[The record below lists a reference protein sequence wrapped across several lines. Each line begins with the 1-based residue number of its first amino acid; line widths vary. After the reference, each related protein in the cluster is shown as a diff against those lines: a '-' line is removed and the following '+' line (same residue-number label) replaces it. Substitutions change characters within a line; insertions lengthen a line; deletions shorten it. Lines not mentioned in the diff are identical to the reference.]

1 MGTARTCTGC
11 GARLAADNRQQ
22 VCSPCARRESGNV
35 GVPEKPDEFWRR
47 PALRDA
53 FRARHFGQV
62 VYAYRYENRPVLT
75 QARVGRWLGLNQGQ
89 VSRLERSEPVRDLA
103 KLDAWARV
111 LRIPQTYLWFQLGE
125 QPLHGYLDGLEA
137 PSLRDDS
144 AEGDDVRRRDLFK
157 VAGLT
162 GFGWFGPSV
171 PAAGVGRK
179 LGAAEVATVREM
191 TRTFRRLDNRFGGG
205 HARTTVSG
213 YLASDVAPMLRDI
226 RSSDGV
232 RSELFGAVAELNQL
246 AGWMAYDVGDADT
259 GGKHLRQALRL
270 CQDVDDDAL
279 AAEMLAGMSHQAA
292 FFRSGVIAVDLAEA
306 ARSNAAR
313 SGLAALVSESA
324 VMVAH
329 GYALQGHT
337 RPCLDA
343 LGEAERALSSA
354 QGQDAP
360 EWLGYFDAAYLAAK
374 FAHCFRD
381 LGRPVD
387 SEVHARRSLEMS
399 EGYDRGKLF
408 NLSVLASA
416 LADQGR
422 VEEACETASVAVGM
436 AGSVRS
442 VRTVAYLA
450 DVGRRLTRYRS
461 AEPVRELFSA
471 MTAASI
477 PVPGR

>member
-1 MGTARTCTGC
+1 MCNGC
-11 GARLAADNRQQ
+11 GARLAADNRQPM
-22 VCSPCARRESGNV
+22 CSPCARRESRSG
-35 GVPEKPDEFWRR
+35 GAPEKPDEFWRR

-53 FRARHFGQV
+53 FRARHLGKV
-62 VYAYRYENRPVLT
+62 VYAYRFEHRPVLT
-75 QARVGRWLGLNQGQ
+75 QARVGRWLGITQGQ
-89 VSRLERSEPVRDLA
+89 VSRLERSDPVQDLA
-103 KLDAWARV
+103 KLDAWARA
-111 LRIPQTYLWFQLGE
+111 LRIPQSYLWFHLRQ
-125 QPLHGYLDGLEA
+125 QPVIEHPAGVEA
-137 PSLRDDS
+137 PSRVDQ
-144 AEGDDVRRRDLFK
+144 AEGEDVRRRELFK
-157 VAGLT
+157 VIGLT
-162 GFGWFGPSV
+162 SFGWFGPSV
-171 PAAGVGRK
+171 PAAAVGRK

-205 HARTTVSG
+205 HARTTVSS
-213 YLASDVAPMLRDI
+213 YLASDVAPMLRDV
-226 RSSDGV
+226 RSTDGV
-232 RSELFGAVAELNQL
+232 RAELFGAVAELNQL

-292 FFRSGVIAVDLAEA
+292 FFRSGAIAVDLAEA
-306 ARSNAAR
+306 ARSNASR

-324 VMVAH
+324 VMAAH
-329 GYALQGHT
+329 GYALQGHA

-343 LGEAERALSSA
+343 LGAAERALTSA
-354 QGQDAP
+354 EGQDAP

-422 VEEACETASVAVGM
+422 VEEACSTASVAVSMTGN
-436 AGSVRS
+436 VRS

-461 AEPVRELFSA
+461 AEPVRDLFSA
-471 MTAASI
+471 MSAASI
-477 PVPGR
+477 PVPAR

>member
-1 MGTARTCTGC
+1 
-11 GARLAADNRQQ
+11 
-22 VCSPCARRESGNV
+22 
-35 GVPEKPDEFWRR
+35 
-47 PALRDA
+47 
-53 FRARHFGQV
+53 
-62 VYAYRYENRPVLT
+62 LT
-75 QARVGRWLGLNQGQ
+75 QDKLGRWIDLTQGQ
-89 VSRLERSEPVRDLA
+89 VSRLEGQEPAQNMA
-103 KLDAWARV
+103 KISKWARL
-111 LRIPQTYLWFQLGE
+111 LRIPQEYLWFQVPE
-125 QPLHGYLDGLEA
+125 DPRHAYPDVANAPNLHG
-137 PSLRDDS
+137 DS
-144 AEGDDVRRRDLFK
+144 KEGDDVRRRDLFK
-157 VAGLT
+157 AAGLT

-171 PAAGVGRK
+171 PAAAVGRK
-179 LGAAEVATVREM
+179 LGTAEVSTVREM

-205 HARTTVSG
+205 HARTTVSS
-213 YLASDVAPMLRDI
+213 YLVSDVAPMLRDI
-226 RSSDGV
+226 RSTDVV

-246 AGWMAYDVGDADT
+246 AGWMAYDVGDAAT

-306 ARSNAAR
+306 ARSNAVR
-313 SGLAALVSESA
+313 SGFGALVSESA

-329 GYALQGHT
+329 GYALQGHA

-354 QGQDAP
+354 EGQDAP

-422 VEEACETASVAVGM
+422 VEEACDTATVAVGM
-436 AGSVRS
+436 AESVRS

-461 AEPVRELFSA
+461 AEPVRNLYSA
-471 MTAASI
+471 MSAASI